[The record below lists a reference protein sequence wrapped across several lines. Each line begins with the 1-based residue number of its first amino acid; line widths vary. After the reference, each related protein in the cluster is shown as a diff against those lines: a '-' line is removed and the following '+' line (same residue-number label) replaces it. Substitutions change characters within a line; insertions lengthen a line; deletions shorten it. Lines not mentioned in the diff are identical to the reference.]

1 MDKEM
6 SDKWD
11 ATVEELMELGA
22 DRRTHFAMLIM
33 RLAECYKKDNAS
45 KAVILI
51 DTGDSLLSFSAGAT
65 EYECAAILQAAN
77 EVVNDFVTADAP
89 AKEMFN

>member
-11 ATVEELMELGA
+11 ATVEELMELSSEKK
-22 DRRTHFAMLIM
+22 THFALLTM
-33 RLAECYKKDNAS
+33 RLAECYKKDNVS
-45 KAVILI
+45 KAVIII

-65 EYECAAILQAAN
+65 EYECAAMLQAAN

>member
-11 ATVEELMELGA
+11 ATVEELMELSSEKK
-22 DRRTHFAMLIM
+22 THFALLTM
-33 RLAECYKKDNAS
+33 RLAECYKNEHAS

-51 DTGDSLLSFSAGAT
+51 DTGESLLTFSAGAT
-65 EYECAAILQAAN
+65 EYECAAMLQAAN